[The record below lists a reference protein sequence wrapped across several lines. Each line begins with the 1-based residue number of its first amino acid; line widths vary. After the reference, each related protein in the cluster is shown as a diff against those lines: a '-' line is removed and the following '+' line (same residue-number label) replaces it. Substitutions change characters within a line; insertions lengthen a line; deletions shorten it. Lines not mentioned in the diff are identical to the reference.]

1 MSYVLTSC
9 TFKMYDKYIK
19 RERKIDMANTNMNI
33 RMDSDIKK
41 QAQEL
46 FSSLGMDMTTA
57 INVFLIQAVQCQGL
71 PFEIKRRVP
80 NAETLAAM
88 EAVKRDKDIH
98 GPFDS
103 VEDLMADLN
112 S

>member
-1 MSYVLTSC
+1 
-9 TFKMYDKYIK
+9 MYNKYIK
-19 RERKIDMANTNMNI
+19 HERKIDMANTNMNI

-88 EAVKRDKDIH
+88 EAAENGEDMY

-103 VEDLMADLN
+103 VADLMEALN
-112 S
+112 A

>member
-1 MSYVLTSC
+1 MYNKYV
-9 TFKMYDKYIK
+9 KH
-19 RERKIDMANTNMNI
+19 ERKIDMANTNMNI

-88 EAVKRDKDIH
+88 EAAENGEDMY

-103 VEDLMADLN
+103 VADLMEALN
-112 S
+112 A

>member
-1 MSYVLTSC
+1 
-9 TFKMYDKYIK
+9 
-19 RERKIDMANTNMNI
+19 MANTNMNI

-88 EAVKRDKDIH
+88 EAAENGEDMY

-103 VEDLMADLN
+103 VADLMEALN
-112 S
+112 A